1 MSTRHMC
8 VCAREHRVHV
18 VCVCVCVHKQ
28 GTCRVC
34 VCVCRVHVIC
44 VCVCAHAGYVCVCV
58 CACAGYVSCVCACR
72 VHVMCVCVQGTCH
85 VYVGVSMSLCE
96 VSMSRESCGLTVS
109 REGKPGYVQTKRSIR

>member
-18 VCVCVCVHKQ
+18 VCVCVCVCTSRVHVVFVCVCA
-28 GTCRVC
+28 GCMLSVC
-34 VCVCRVHVIC
+34 VCVHMQ
-44 VCVCAHAGYVCVCV
+44 GTCVCV